1 MPGIF
6 LQRRQAP
13 VVQNQDIDLGQ
24 LLQGAPEATVAV
36 GDAQLLQQARGAQ
49 VQRAVALATGLVA
62 QGAGEPGLADAGRA
76 GQQQVVPLTDPVTT
90 GQGRDQAL
98 VQRAATAPVEVFQAG
113 AGVLELGLFTQPLQA
128 LVVAPG
134 QLAVEQQAEALI
146 EAQAV
151 AGRQRP
157 LFFQCSGHAAQPQ
170 LVQLAQGVLGHHR
183 TAPLGCS
190 NRRHGRSRDCWVV
203 LPASRAW
210 AVVAGRGLA

>member
-1 MPGIF
+1 MYQAIEQGVGQRGVVDPAVPVLDGKLAGQDGGAAAGAVVDHFQQVMPGIF

-113 AGVLELGLFTQPLQA
+113 AGGK
-128 LVVAPG
+128 
-134 QLAVEQQAEALI
+134 
-146 EAQAV
+146 
-151 AGRQRP
+151 RP
-157 LFFQCSGHAAQPQ
+157 ANSPSEPQ
-170 LVQLAQGVLGHHR
+170 H
-183 TAPLGCS
+183 
-190 NRRHGRSRDCWVV
+190 
-203 LPASRAW
+203 
-210 AVVAGRGLA
+210 

>member
-1 MPGIF
+1 MYQAIEQGVGQRGVVDPAVPVLDGKLAGQDGGAAAGAVVDHFQQVMPGIF

-157 LFFQCSGHAAQPQ
+157 LCC
-170 LVQLAQGVLGHHR
+170 R
-183 TAPLGCS
+183 
-190 NRRHGRSRDCWVV
+190 
-203 LPASRAW
+203 
-210 AVVAGRGLA
+210 